1 MHNVT
6 ILGSTGSIGK
16 STLDVINRSPERF
29 RIFALTANDN
39 DDLLLQQCL
48 QFKPRYAVLVSK
60 IAAARLEKKLHEFK
74 SSTKVLVGNDNLI
87 EVAAAPEVDI
97 VMAAIVGAVGLM
109 PTLAAAKTSKRVL
122 LANKEALVMSG
133 ALFMDAIRHS
143 NATLLPIDSEHNA
156 LFQCMPAGFK
166 PCLPHSG
173 IKRLLLTASGGPF
186 LYTPLEQLN
195 RVTPDQAVAHPNWRM
210 GQKVSIDSATM
221 LNKALEV
228 IEARWLFDMPAN
240 AIDVVLHP
248 QSIVH
253 SMVEYQDGSVLA
265 QMGNPDMRT
274 PIAQALAWPDR
285 ISSGVG
291 SLDLIQVG
299 KLDFAKLDV
308 NRFPGLEL
316 AYLALEKGGTAAAI
330 LNAANEVAVKAF
342 IRGQISFTDI
352 ARLDRE
358 ILIKLPITSADCLA
372 NILTAD
378 TKAREAAKAWIDAKV
393 GEPQAHEEE

>member
-299 KLDFAKLDV
+299 KLDFAKLDM

-352 ARLDRE
+352 ACLDRE

-378 TKAREAAKAWIDAKV
+378 TKAREATQAWIDAKV